1 MIRIQFEIFFKI
13 ICFSDHTWQFIL
25 INLFL
30 MVEMIKIYVFQY
42 NCCNIVDANCLCLF
56 IRKSVFKLYQERQTA
71 TIK

>member
-1 MIRIQFEIFFKI
+1 
-13 ICFSDHTWQFIL
+13 
-25 INLFL
+25 
-30 MVEMIKIYVFQY
+30 MVEMVKIYVFQY